1 MGLTSNSKMS
11 SKAIVFFALLAVAFA
26 GKSIFRPRLG
36 LRVPYLPSL
45 AFSPQVVGGDEA
57 SQNAHP
63 YIVSLQW
70 GTSSATTSHFCA
82 GSILNSQ
89 WILTAGH
96 CVQAVPSAGTFLV
109 KAGKHHINIVET
121 TEQTVKVLKSFV
133 HEKYQGGVGPYDVGL
148 LKLSTP
154 LELNSE
160 VQPIELPEAESEPTG
175 DAILIGWG
183 STSRS
188 GIPNMP
194 DKLQIVDL
202 HYVDRKT
209 CHEAVERLTGSSP
222 VHETNVCTGPL
233 TGGISA
239 CSGDSGGPLVKRY
252 GNKEKIT
259 GIVSWGI
266 IPCGT
271 VGAPSVYTKVSKFN
285 DWLHEKMS
293 NN

>member
-1 MGLTSNSKMS
+1 MDNNKSLHFTHTHIIEYILLLYKYFS
-11 SKAIVFFALLAVAFA
+11 SFAI
-26 GKSIFRPRLG
+26 
-36 LRVPYLPSL
+36 
-45 AFSPQVVGGDEA
+45 FS
-57 SQNAHP
+57 
-63 YIVSLQW
+63 
-70 GTSSATTSHFCA
+70 
-82 GSILNSQ
+82 
-89 WILTAGH
+89 
-96 CVQAVPSAGTFLV
+96 
-109 KAGKHHINIVET
+109 
-121 TEQTVKVLKSFV
+121 
-133 HEKYQGGVGPYDVGL
+133 GVGPYDVGL